1 MMEPI
6 AVVGLA
12 NRFPGGADTPDRL
25 WTILKD
31 AASAE
36 ASDLSREPPP
46 GRMSLRKFY
55 HPDGDR
61 HGRTPVGKAYFL
73 SEDLDPA
80 LFDASFF
87 GISPLEAEA
96 MDPQQR
102 ILLETVYEAS
112 ESAGMP
118 LDKLKATNCA
128 VYVGAMTA
136 DYAELPTRDVE
147 DVSTYMASGT
157 SRAVLANRISHF
169 FDLRGPS
176 VCLDTACS
184 SSLVALH
191 LACQDLRTGCADMA
205 LVAGSCLILSPD
217 MFIGE
222 SKLHML
228 SPTGHCRMWD
238 SSADGYARGE
248 GAAALFL
255 KPLSRA
261 LADGDPVHGV
271 IRASGVNSDGRTPGI
286 TMPSFR
292 AQARL
297 IRDVYRS
304 AGLDPLKPED
314 RCQYFEAHGT
324 GTQAGDPV
332 EAHGVFDAF
341 FSTEGNGGE
350 PNDFFSTGGHE
361 VSDGGLEDGG
371 GKQLLVGSIKTVLG
385 HLEGCAGLAGIIK
398 VLLAMK
404 NGVIPPNKHFVKLNP
419 KIVQFSH
426 RLRVPTEALAWPDTG
441 APGGARRAS
450 VNSFGFGG
458 TNAHVI
464 VEGFDSG
471 VAAVASWQEKRDY
484 PSPLLST
491 QLLLSARSEKSLRR
505 YAQRLATYLAQ
516 NQHVNMADLAWTLR
530 RRRNQFP
537 VRLAISGASNDAM
550 QKALQKAA
558 ADKSVECINAPPQP
572 LVSPSEGLGLL
583 GVFTGQGAQ
592 WPAMG
597 RELILHEPVFRR
609 SIEACEAALASLPD
623 APDWSLK
630 GELLKTEQEGSRMS
644 EAVLAQPATTAI
656 EIGLVDVLASKGIR
670 FTAVVGH
677 SSGEMAAL
685 YTAGFLSLQDTV
697 RIAYYRGLHASKLAN
712 DNGAM
717 LAVGLSWDGA
727 ARFCDDERFK
737 GRLWRAAKNSPSSVT
752 LSGDADAVAEAE
764 AVLKAQNTTARK
776 LKTDKAYHSPHM
788 QACSEAYLGS
798 LRACGIKPRVPA
810 SRDCVWVSS
819 VDGRANRYWAS
830 RNGDDGTAALLSSL
844 AGPYWNEN
852 LVKPVLFEDAIV
864 AAMTNGGPFD
874 AIIEVGP
881 HPALKGPVGQS
892 MQPHLPR
899 NKVLP
904 YCGAL
909 NRGENGLIS
918 INKALG
924 LLWCRFGSIAVDF
937 TKGLSGEDRNR
948 QVLLE
953 LPPYAWDHEE
963 KMFWRESRISR
974 NHRLR
979 EAPESIQPNPS
990 SFCETLIGQ
999 RCPDDSDWEPRWR
1012 NFFSLK
1018 DMPWL
1023 RGHSF
1028 QGAALFPGMGYI
1040 VMVLEVSRH
1049 LAASCGASGHRLVS
1063 MEAYGLTLERTLCVP
1078 EGGSP
1083 VEVVTSA
1090 KVSQS
1095 RQAKGHS
1102 SIVEAEISF
1111 YICTDPKTGDFVRT
1125 AFCSVHLTLG
1135 DESTAAL
1142 TVANVIPART
1152 APEKLTSQVDIEGFY
1167 SCLRG
1172 LSLEYGGPF
1181 RRLNSLKRRHRAA
1194 TGVASWDRAEIID
1207 GWGDQLH
1214 PALLDTGIQP
1224 LLGAMADP
1232 RTEKLWTAY
1241 MPQRIDR
1248 IVVDPNRSALITD
1261 QSWSRVELVADANI
1275 TMEDHTKLEGDVT
1288 MYILGRS
1295 PDDLQPLVQIEG
1307 LRLAALNRA
1316 GPSNDR
1322 LLFSATVWQPDIMI
1336 GRNEFPIDYNPPQ
1349 DSMIEAAERVSL
1361 FVCQTIVSEAQS
1373 VGVSNL
1379 KPHEQLFVQQSRNLM
1394 ESARN
1399 GQLYPSQAW
1408 WLAQDTRE
1416 TIEMILEQHKHQID
1430 FRILKAVNDEI
1441 GPVFRNEKSMLE
1453 VLFANDMLSEFYRE
1467 GLGLRNTQRQV
1478 SEYIKAISHRFPN
1491 ADILELGAGTGAT
1504 MLAILDAIGP
1514 DVQGSYTFT
1523 DVSMGFFPTAKQR
1536 VQDAGHDLDR
1546 MAFRLLDI
1554 TLPFED
1560 QGFSDDIKYDVII
1573 AANVIHVAPDI
1584 SAALIRIRSLLK
1596 PGGFLVAVEPTAHF
1610 ARIQVIMGGLDGWWQ
1625 AQDRECRM
1633 GRGPLLSEEAWDTKL
1648 REAGFSGLDVFKGDQ
1663 PDNSLRT
1670 CTSFV
1675 TQAVN
1680 GNIMALRNPLHH
1692 GHGLELVDKVQ
1703 LVIVGG
1709 GATLA
1714 RDIENHLQP
1723 LGIGRKPIFIADIQD
1738 TNPQSLPQDATVLL
1752 LSELDR
1758 PHFKLEHGGIAPL
1771 TTVDDSVLEGLKC
1784 LFSTA
1789 ATVLAVTKNAQS
1801 ANPFSYMING
1811 LARGLRTEYRS
1822 LRIQVVDI
1830 DECQELQSSSLGC
1843 VGARMLVELLLRLVL
1858 TPAMVRNGNI
1868 CWTEET
1874 ELRVRGDKIFIPRI
1888 RYDRERNDR
1897 INSGRRAITKTVSVA
1912 ANTVEV
1918 RPSLSRKVGGTATE
1932 LPGSICS
1939 GFELFSRPTME
1950 WGSSDKIAMDV
1961 CLSTLVPVAS
1971 IDPLQ
1976 EPLYL
1981 ALGVAQSRPVLALLP
1996 LNASVVWVPAQHT
2009 LPIDDGEDQMAKYLA
2024 KASTGLDQSPS
2035 SRAHATFAFIG
2046 ITLLAATWLRLAQR
2060 GHVVWMHGQFPDVV
2074 VEIFERTAAKK
2085 GVRIFRSST
2094 SSLPLLS
2101 GSRVKQ
2107 LHPHTP
2113 ARVIRDALP
2122 GRVVAIITAGSPDEG
2137 PEKLPPSYR
2146 SAVHVDKVICG
2157 SIFSPPG
2164 LPEWEY
2170 HQGATAEYLF
2180 GVLDLKATVQGTSG
2194 IASDAMLTLT
2204 RTYTLQ
2210 DVEELALGQAFSIP
2224 MLDWQNDKMQRP
2236 QSQENAQLA
2245 CRVQPLV
2252 GSHLFR
2258 HDRSYLL
2265 VGLTGEVG
2273 LSLAT
2278 WMIHQGGARH
2288 IVLASRDPCVSHD
2301 FIRDM
2306 ADRYE
2311 AKVVVRAMDV
2321 GDFTSVQQTID
2332 DIRNN
2337 PALPPLAGVCN
2348 GAMVLDDGLFHSLG
2362 VKQVVAALKPKADG
2376 SLNLDRAVA
2385 QLERESGPL
2394 DFFIM
2399 TGSTGSVIGTPGQ
2412 SNYHM
2417 ANLFM
2422 KSLAVDRKR
2431 RGLAASV
2438 LDIGLIS
2445 ELGYVARQ
2453 DVSVHRN
2460 MRSMNVF
2467 AMSED
2472 EVHLILAEAIV
2483 AGRAGQET
2491 IGDAEV
2497 ITGLQE
2503 SRNEAD
2509 RPFWAGEPRF
2519 SFFVKEKPRTAI
2531 LGHGLSQAT
2540 GDTEPMGSSPLDD
2553 LRTTLAT
2560 ASAAT
2565 DEATLIVKIKA
2576 ALAQKLE
2583 NLLQLQPGSINMEGS
2598 LISFGIDSLL
2608 AMEVGSW
2615 LRNTVGA
2622 EISVLQILGGA
2633 TGESICS
2640 SSAASLL
2647 SKLKVRA
2654 AGIPS
2659 PQPYL
2664 ETTEMDIFS
2673 SPNTLTTKASD
2684 SDSSPTAITPLTQ
2697 LSHTSDWETGD
2708 LAFDLNNHGEGTDL
2722 QQPCT
2727 VQRTVRMSFGQE
2739 RLWFMHQFLQDPTT
2753 YNETAMYELKGYMD
2767 HKRLQ
2772 KAFENITRRHEILRT
2787 CFYTDPDTDLPM
2799 QAVRT
2804 VSACFFR
2811 FVNAQEGFDE
2821 QAKVIDLEYKAIKER
2836 DWDLENGVCT
2846 GVTLIQLAHDRHA
2859 FIIGSHHIVM
2869 DGMTWI
2875 ILLRDLSR
2883 EYELDGEPALTLS
2896 PPPLQ
2901 YADFAIR
2908 QRHLVEQGHYAD
2920 DVRFWAQEIN
2930 RRSSMAMPLLPMACV
2945 STRQPTNS
2953 YKNATSERLLT
2964 SDVVSGIRGAS
2975 SSLQITPFHF
2985 HLGVLTIL
2993 VCRLSRMDE
3002 VCIGI
3007 CDSGRG
3013 LRNEGEPDF
3022 SGTAGFFINFAPVV
3036 LSVSPDGNQSQNTFA
3051 SLFKR
3056 VSSKAL
3062 TALSHTGI
3070 PFDALLDQLKV
3081 PRTSR
3086 HSPLFQVVINYRL
3099 GALSHGDIGGCQVKY
3114 VRSHSSRNPYD
3125 LCVNI
3130 TESPH
3135 GDCLLEVVMQE
3146 SLYSTDAAETV
3157 LESYCRLLGMASQSL
3172 DMTLDNLNIF
3182 DSSAA
3187 PISSISVP
3195 PPDATGPPVWA
3206 STISRQI
3213 DDAAD
3218 EYRDAPA
3225 ISDGHQTLTY
3235 YELMAKVDNICELLL
3250 RSKTASDDTNL
3261 VCVLL
3266 FEPSADYVAALL
3278 AILRVAGIA
3287 VLIDPRN
3294 HKERMAAMVS
3304 DCKPT
3309 VILHHSQTAD
3319 VASWLSTKSSDSSLE
3334 PLDISLAA
3342 CAPRARI
3349 PNRSTA
3355 QAPAMIIYTSGTT
3368 GTPKGAVLTQGNY
3381 VAISGSIAHAL
3392 GLKHGSESVLQ
3403 QSSPGFDMSL
3413 VQIFPCLATGS
3424 RLVIA
3429 SRAQRA
3435 DPAALALLM
3444 EREKVTVMTGTQTE
3458 FMQILQARDDPRNAS
3473 NYDGE
3478 DQILQRCKHFQ
3489 TAAVG
3494 GEPFPAQ
3501 LATQFGLLENA
3512 TGRRLDVFHMYGP
3525 TETCMVS
3532 NIGRL
3537 EYWGTHSDE
3546 QNEKSGLWP
3555 VGPAFANARVYI
3567 LDQAGRTV
3575 PSGCSG
3581 EIYIAGDGVGLGYL
3595 GRADQTS
3602 AAFVADT
3609 IGPAN
3614 TKMYRTG
3621 DSGFLRPDGSLV
3633 ILGRIQ
3639 DDSQVKIRGIRIEL
3653 DEVSSVIVK
3662 ASGGRVSQAITTVRG
3677 TGENKMM
3684 VSFAVM
3690 NGSSKQATKDSDAAF
3705 LATLLSSLPL
3715 PRYMCPTAILPLE
3728 RLPTSAS
3735 GKLDLSSLHQIQF
3748 SLTAPTEA
3756 ISDSADSE
3764 LSEMENEL
3772 LSIWMDLLPDL
3783 TSQALSSA
3791 GCTPDTDF
3799 FRLGGNSTTLVT
3811 LRNAIRRRWGVNV
3824 PLLKLFEATTLR
3836 SMAALFQ
3843 SSKLN

>member
-1 MMEPI
+1 MIEPI
-6 AVVGLA
+6 AVIGLA
-12 NRFPGGADTPDRL
+12 NRFPGGADTPARL

-36 ASDLSREPPP
+36 AADLSREPPP
-46 GRMSLRKFY
+46 GRMNLRKFY

-73 SEDLDPA
+73 SEDLEPA

-102 ILLETVYEAS
+102 MLLETVYEAS

-118 LDKLKATNCA
+118 LDKLKAANCA

-205 LVAGSCLILSPD
+205 VVAGSCLILSPD

-255 KPLSRA
+255 KPLSKA

-271 IRASGVNSDGRTPGI
+271 IRASGVNSDGRTLGI
-286 TMPSFR
+286 TMPSYR

-297 IRDVYRS
+297 IKDVYKS
-304 AGLDPLKPED
+304 AGLDPLKPQD
-314 RCQYFEAHGT
+314 RCQYLEAHGT

-341 FSTEGNGGE
+341 FSTESDGGE
-350 PNDFFSTGGHE
+350 PDDFFSTGSHE
-361 VSDGGLEDGG
+361 VSDGRLEDDD

-404 NGVIPPNKHFVKLNP
+404 HGVVPPNKHFVKLNP

-426 RLRVPTEALAWPDTG
+426 RLRVPTEALAWPD
-441 APGGARRAS
+441 PGGPGGTRRAS

-464 VEGFDSG
+464 VEGFHGG
-471 VAAVASWQEKRDY
+471 VPAVAGLQEKRDC

-491 QLLLSARSEKSLRR
+491 QLLLSARSETSLRR
-505 YAQRLATYLAQ
+505 YAQRLASYLEQ
-516 NQHVNMADLAWTLR
+516 NQDVNMADLAWILR
-530 RRRNQFP
+530 TRRNQFP
-537 VRLAISGASNDAM
+537 VRLAISGSSNDEL
-550 QKALQKAA
+550 QKALQTAA
-558 ADKSVECINAPPQP
+558 VDKSVECIHAPPQP

-597 RELILHEPVFRR
+597 RELILQEPVFRR
-609 SIEACEAALASLPD
+609 SIEACEAALSNLPD

-630 GELLKTEQEGSRMS
+630 AELLKTEQEDSRMS
-644 EAVLAQPATTAI
+644 EAVLAQPATTAV

-670 FTAVVGH
+670 FAAVVGH

-685 YTAGFLSLQDTV
+685 YAAGFLSLQDAV
-697 RIAYYRGLHASKLAN
+697 RIAYYRGLHASRLAN

-717 LAVGLSWDGA
+717 LAVGLSWDAA
-727 ARFCDDERFK
+727 ARFCDDDRFR
-737 GRLWRAAKNSPSSVT
+737 GRLWRAAKNLPSSVT
-752 LSGDADAVAEAE
+752 LSGDAGAVAEAE
-764 AVLKAQNTTARK
+764 AVLKAQNTTARR

-788 QACSEAYLGS
+788 QACADAYLDS

-810 SRDCVWVSS
+810 RGDCVWISS
-819 VDGRANRYWAS
+819 VDGHANRYWAS
-830 RNGDDGTAALLSSL
+830 RNGDDGTAELLTSL

-864 AAMTNGGPFD
+864 AALTSGGPFD
-874 AIIEVGP
+874 ACIEVGP

-892 MQPHLPR
+892 ISPHLPR
-899 NKVLP
+899 RKALP

-909 NRGENGLIS
+909 NRGENGLVSIS
-918 INKALG
+918 KALG
-924 LLWCRFGSIAVDF
+924 LLWCRFGSTAVDF
-937 TKGLSGEDRNR
+937 TKGPRGEDSKH
-948 QVLLE
+948 QVLPE
-953 LPPYAWDHEE
+953 LPPYAWDHDEN
-963 KMFWRESRISR
+963 MFWRESRISR

-979 EAPESIQPNPS
+979 EAPETMRPNPS
-990 SFCETLIGQ
+990 SFRETLIGQ

-1040 VMVLEVSRH
+1040 VMIDEVSRH
-1049 LAASCGASGHRLVS
+1049 LAAFCGAN
-1063 MEAYGLTLERTLCVP
+1063 
-1078 EGGSP
+1078 GGSP

-1090 KVSQS
+1090 KVSQ
-1095 RQAKGHS
+1095 RTQAKGQQS
-1102 SIVEAEISF
+1102 SIVEAEITF
-1111 YICTDPKTGDFVRT
+1111 YICTNPNTGDLVRT

-1135 DESTAAL
+1135 DETTAAL
-1142 TVANVIPART
+1142 GVATVIPARSI
-1152 APEKLTSQVDIEGFY
+1152 PEKLTSQVDIEGFY

-1181 RRLNSLKRRHRAA
+1181 RRLDSLKRRHRAA
-1194 TGVASWDRAEIID
+1194 TGVASWDRAEILD

-1248 IVVDPNRSALITD
+1248 IVVDPNRSALISD
-1261 QSWSRVELVADANI
+1261 QSLSRVELVADANI

-1288 MYILGRS
+1288 MYILGRR
-1295 PDDLQPLVQIEG
+1295 PGDLRPLVQIEG

-1316 GPSNDR
+1316 APSNDR
-1322 LLFSATVWQPDIMI
+1322 LLFSATVWQPDIMV
-1336 GRNEFPIDYNPPQ
+1336 GENEFPINYNPPQ
-1349 DSMIEAAERVSL
+1349 DSLIEAAERVSL
-1361 FVCQTIVSEAQS
+1361 FVCQTIVSEAEA
-1373 VGVSNL
+1373 VGFSNL
-1379 KPHEQLFVQQSRNLM
+1379 KPHEQLFVEQSRNLM
-1394 ESARN
+1394 VSARN
-1399 GQLYPSQAW
+1399 GQLYPCKAW

-1430 FRILKAVNDEI
+1430 FRVLKAVNDEI

-1504 MLAILDAIGP
+1504 MLATLDAIGP

-1560 QGFSDDIKYDVII
+1560 QGFADDIKYDLII

-1596 PGGFLVAVEPTAHF
+1596 PGGFLVAVEPTSHL

-1633 GRGPLLSEEAWDTKL
+1633 GRGPLLSEEAWDVKL

-1663 PDNSLRT
+1663 PDGRLRT

-1680 GNIMALRNPLHH
+1680 CNIMALRDPLGH
-1692 GHGLELVDKVQ
+1692 GHGLVDEVQ

-1709 GATLA
+1709 GATLSHHV
-1714 RDIENHLQP
+1714 ENHLQP
-1723 LGIGRKPIFIADIQD
+1723 LGIRRKPVFIADIRN
-1738 TNPQSLPQDATVLL
+1738 TSPQTLPQGATVLL

-1758 PHFKLEHGGIAPL
+1758 PHFKLEQDGNAPL
-1771 TTVDDSVLEGLKC
+1771 TTVDDSVLDGLKC
-1784 LFSTA
+1784 LFSSA

-1801 ANPFSYMING
+1801 NNPFSRMING
-1811 LARGLRTEYRS
+1811 LARGLRTEHRS

-1830 DECQELQSSSLGC
+1830 DECQESQPSASPGC
-1843 VGARMLVELLLRLVL
+1843 IGTRMLVELLLRLVL
-1858 TPAMVRNGNI
+1858 TPAMVKDDDI
-1868 CWTEET
+1868 CWTDET
-1874 ELRVRGDKIFIPRI
+1874 ELRVRGDKLLIPRI

-1897 INSGRRAITKTVSVA
+1897 INSGRRSITKIVSMA
-1912 ANTVEV
+1912 ESTVEV
-1918 RPSLSRKVGGTATE
+1918 RPSLSRKARGTAAE
-1932 LPGSICS
+1932 QLPSSVCS
-1939 GFELFSRPTME
+1939 GLELFSRPRIE
-1950 WGSSDKIAMDV
+1950 WASSDNIVIEV

-1971 IDPLQ
+1971 VDPPQ
-1976 EPLYL
+1976 TPLYL

-1996 LNASVVWVPAQHT
+1996 LNASVVWVPAHHT
-2009 LPIDDGEDQMAKYLA
+2009 LPIDEGDGKMAKELA
-2024 KASTGLDQSPS
+2024 KALAGLDQSLS
-2035 SRAHATFAFIG
+2035 SHAHAALALIG
-2046 ITLLAATWLRLAQR
+2046 ISLLAATWLRLAPR
-2060 GHVVWMHGQFPDVV
+2060 GHVVWMHGEFPEVV
-2074 VEIFERTAAKK
+2074 VQIFERTATKK
-2085 GVRIFRSST
+2085 GVRIFRTST
-2094 SSLPLLS
+2094 SSLISPP
-2101 GSRVKQ
+2101 GSRVKL

-2122 GRVVAIITAGSPDEG
+2122 GRVAAIITAGPPDEG
-2137 PEKLPPSYR
+2137 PDKLPPSYQ
-2146 SAVHVDKVICG
+2146 SAVQVEKLFCG

-2164 LPEWEY
+2164 VPEWEY
-2170 HQGATAEYLF
+2170 AQGASTEHHF
-2180 GVLDLKATVQGTSG
+2180 DVLDLKSAVESASG
-2194 IASDAMLTLT
+2194 MAGEAMAIVTK
-2204 RTYTLQ
+2204 TYTLGNL
-2210 DVEELALGQAFSIP
+2210 EELALDQEFSIP
-2224 MLDWQNDKMQRP
+2224 MLDWQKDKLKRP
-2236 QSQENAQLA
+2236 QPQENGQVA

-2258 HDRSYLL
+2258 PDRSYLL

-2273 LSLAT
+2273 LSLAN

-2288 IVLASRDPCVSHD
+2288 IVLASRDPSVSHD
-2301 FIRDM
+2301 FVRDM
-2306 ADRYE
+2306 ADRYD

-2321 GDFTSVQQTID
+2321 GDFASVQQTIH
-2332 DIRNN
+2332 DISNDA
-2337 PALPPLAGVCN
+2337 ALPPLAGVCN
-2348 GAMVLDDGLFHSLG
+2348 GAMVLDDGLFRSLG
-2362 VKQVVAALKPKADG
+2362 VNQVVAALKPKADG
-2376 SLNLDRAVA
+2376 SLNLDRALA

-2422 KSLAVDRKR
+2422 TSLAVDRRR
-2431 RGLAASV
+2431 RGLAGSV

-2453 DVSVHRN
+2453 EASVHRN
-2460 MRSMNVF
+2460 MRSMNVL

-2472 EVHLILAEAIV
+2472 ELHVIFAEAIV
-2483 AGRAGQET
+2483 AGRASQET
-2491 IGDAEV
+2491 IGDVEV
-2497 ITGLQE
+2497 ITGLRE

-2509 RPFWAGEPRF
+2509 RPFWAAEPRF
-2519 SFFVKEKPRTAI
+2519 SFFVKGKPSAAI
-2531 LGHGLSQAT
+2531 LGHGVSQAT
-2540 GDTEPMGSSPLDD
+2540 GGAESMGSSPLDD
-2553 LRTTLAT
+2553 LRATLAT
-2560 ASAAT
+2560 ISAT
-2565 DEATLIVKIKA
+2565 MDEATLIVKIKA

-2583 NLLQLQPGSINMEGS
+2583 NLLQLQPGSINMDGS
-2598 LISFGIDSLL
+2598 LISLGIDSLL

-2622 EISVLQILGGA
+2622 EVSVLQILGGA

-2647 SKLKVRA
+2647 SKVRA
-2654 AGIPS
+2654 SAEKVTTVDLSPAPDTSQKVGAAVIPKLQTCLQS
-2659 PQPYL
+2659 
-2664 ETTEMDIFS
+2664 TDMDVFS
-2673 SPNTLTTKASD
+2673 SPNASTTKATD
-2684 SDSSPTAITPLTQ
+2684 SNESSPAATTPLTT
-2697 LSHTSDWETGD
+2697 LSQTSDSKTDD
-2708 LAFDLNNHGEGTDL
+2708 LALHLNKDGEGTNSR
-2722 QQPCT
+2722 QPFA
-2727 VQRTVRMSFGQE
+2727 VERTVRMSFGQE
-2739 RLWFMHQFLQDPTT
+2739 RLWFMHQFLQDPAT
-2753 YNETAMYELKGYMD
+2753 YNETAMYELNGYLD

-2772 KAFENITRRHEILRT
+2772 KAFDKIKRRHEILRT
-2787 CFYTDPDTDLPM
+2787 SFYTDPDTDLPM
-2799 QAVRT
+2799 QTVRT
-2804 VSACFFR
+2804 VSACTFR
-2811 FVNAQEGFDE
+2811 FVDANRGFDE
-2821 QAKVIDLEYKAIKER
+2821 HANVIDSEYKAMRER
-2836 DWDLENGVCT
+2836 HWDLENGVCT
-2846 GVTLIQLAHDRHA
+2846 GVTLIRLTHDRHM

-2883 EYELDGEPALTLS
+2883 EYELDGGPASILS

-2901 YADFAIR
+2901 YADFAVR
-2908 QRHLVEQGHYAD
+2908 QRHLVEEGRFAD
-2920 DVRFWAQEIN
+2920 DVRFWAQEVGH
-2930 RRSSMAMPLLPMACV
+2930 RGSMAMPLLPMARV
-2945 STRQPTNS
+2945 STRQPTDS
-2953 YKNATSERLLT
+2953 YKNATSERMLT
-2964 SDVVSGIRGAS
+2964 SVLVSSVRRAS

-2985 HLGVLTIL
+2985 HLSVLAIL

-3013 LRNEGEPDF
+3013 MSSEGEPDF
-3022 SGTAGFFINFAPVV
+3022 SGTAGFFINFAPIV
-3036 LSVSPDGNQSQNTFA
+3036 LSISPDGDQSQNTFA
-3051 SLFKR
+3051 ALSKR
-3056 VSSKAL
+3056 VSSKAFA
-3062 TALSHTGI
+3062 ALSHAGV

-3099 GALSHGDIGGCQVKY
+3099 GALSHGDIAGCQVKY
-3114 VRSHSSRNPYD
+3114 VRSHGSRNPYD

-3130 TESPH
+3130 SESPN
-3135 GDCLLEVVMQE
+3135 GDCLIEVVMRE
-3146 SLYSTDAAETV
+3146 SLYSADAAESV
-3157 LESYCRLLGMASQSL
+3157 LGSYCRLLEMASQSQHI
-3172 DMTLDNLNIF
+3172 TLDNLEIS
-3182 DSSAA
+3182 DSSSAPRPSIAA
-3187 PISSISVP
+3187 TLQ
-3195 PPDATGPPVWA
+3195 DATEHLVWA

-3213 DDAAD
+3213 DNAAD

-3225 ISDGHQTLTY
+3225 ISDGDQTLTY
-3235 YELMAKVDNICELLL
+3235 CELMRKVDNICELILKT
-3250 RSKTASDDTNL
+3250 KTAPEDENF

-3266 FEPSADYVAALL
+3266 FEPSADYIAALL
-3278 AILRVAGIA
+3278 AVLRVAGVA
-3287 VLIDPRN
+3287 VPIDPRN
-3294 HKERMAAMVS
+3294 HKERMAVMVG

-3309 VILHHSQTAD
+3309 VILHHSQTAE
-3319 VASWLSTKSSDSSLE
+3319 VASWLSSKSSDSKLE
-3334 PLDISLAA
+3334 LVDTSLATS
-3342 CAPRARI
+3342 APRARI
-3349 PNRSTA
+3349 VNRSTPD
-3355 QAPAMIIYTSGTT
+3355 APAMIIYTSGIT
-3368 GTPKGAVLTQGNY
+3368 GTPKGAILTQGNY
-3381 VAISGSIAHAL
+3381 VAISGSIARAL
-3392 GLKHGSESVLQ
+3392 ALRHGSESVLQ

-3458 FMQILQARDDPRNAS
+3458 VMQMLQARDDPRDAGCD
-3473 NYDGE
+3473 DGE
-3478 DQILQRCKHFQ
+3478 EQILKRCRHLQ
-3489 TAAVG
+3489 TVGVG
-3494 GEPFPAQ
+3494 GEPFSAQ
-3501 LATQFGLLENA
+3501 LAAQFVLLENA
-3512 TGRRLDVFHMYGP
+3512 TGRRLDVFNMYGP
-3525 TETCMVS
+3525 TETCMIS
-3532 NIGRL
+3532 NIGRI
-3537 EYWGTHSDE
+3537 EYWGNHRDE
-3546 QNEKSGLWP
+3546 ESRSWP
-3555 VGPAFANARVYI
+3555 VGPPFANARVYI

-3575 PSGCSG
+3575 PSGSSG
-3581 EIYIAGDGVGLGYL
+3581 EIYIAGEGVGLGYL
-3595 GRADQTS
+3595 GRADLTRAS
-3602 AAFVADT
+3602 FVADT
-3609 IGPAN
+3609 FGPGN

-3621 DSGFLRPDGSLV
+3621 DSGFLDPDGSLV

-3653 DEVSSVIVK
+3653 DEVSSVIVRS
-3662 ASGGRVSQAITTVRG
+3662 SGGRVSQAITTVRG

-3684 VSFAVM
+3684 VSFAVL
-3690 NGSSKQATKDSDAAF
+3690 NESSKEDRKDSDAAF
-3705 LATLLSSLPL
+3705 LAALASSLPL
-3715 PRYMCPTAILPLE
+3715 PSYMCPAAILPLQKF
-3728 RLPTSAS
+3728 PTTAS
-3735 GKLDLSSLHQIQF
+3735 GKLDRVSLDRIQ
-3748 SLTAPTEA
+3748 LPPTAPTKPT
-3756 ISDSADSE
+3756 SNTGDSK
-3764 LSEMENEL
+3764 LLEMENEL
-3772 LSIWMDLLPDL
+3772 LCIWMDLLPDL
-3783 TSQALSSA
+3783 PSQGVLSP
-3791 GCTPDTDF
+3791 GYTPDTDF
-3799 FRLGGNSTTLVT
+3799 FRLGGNSTTLVA
-3811 LRNAIRRRWGVNV
+3811 LRNAIRRRWGINV

-3836 SMAALFQ
+3836 SMTALIGK
-3843 SSKLN
+3843 SKTN